1 MQKDTS
7 GMIRLSV
14 AITVITLGLSY
25 ILVGKMGIL
34 GVGVGWTVG
43 QTIVAIVVGSIFAIR
58 LWHRR

>member
-1 MQKDTS
+1 
-7 GMIRLSV
+7 MIRLSV